1 MKIRHGDTVVII
13 AGKDKGKTG
22 TVERVLPDNHSVVVS
37 GINMRTR
44 HVKKTP
50 QQAGRILKYEA
61 SIDWSKVMIVD
72 PKTKKPSRVGFV
84 VKDGKKLR
92 VSKASGTEI
101 AKAAKAKVEKKSK
114 AKKGTD
120 GTEGTKVA
128 KEADTKMKGE
138 AQVAH
143 KEHTGTKQPFWKKM
157 KFGSAAM
164 EQAEVPEQSNMEKD
178 HTIPSQEIH
187 VRKGARG
194 S

>member
-1 MKIRHGDTVVII
+1 MKIRLGDTVVII

-22 TVERVLPDNHSVVVS
+22 TVERVLPDSHAVVVS

-44 HVKKTP
+44 HIKKTY
-50 QQAGRILKYEA
+50 QQAGRILRYEA
-61 SIDWSKVMIVD
+61 AIDWSKVMIVD

-84 VKDGKKLR
+84 VKDGKKMR

-101 AKAAKAKVEKKSK
+101 AKAAKAKVEKKKS
-114 AKKGTD
+114 AKV
-120 GTEGTKVA
+120 TEGTKGA
-128 KEADTKMKGE
+128 KVKEEADTKKKGE
-138 AQVAH
+138 EKVAH
-143 KEHTGTKQPFWKKM
+143 TEHTGTKQPFWKKM